1 MRQPERSPGNG
12 LRPASLP
19 PAAGGG
25 LSRAVLYSLMAL
37 HVGGASATYIFG
49 KAAAL
54 GFDNPEV
61 LTLLRAMGAA
71 VIFLLL
77 TGTVVPKPRFSL
89 REWGHLC
96 WLGFLVVPLNQ
107 YCFIKGL
114 QYTVP
119 SHPALLYALTPMGVL
134 LLDSLLKKSR
144 PPLAKIVG
152 VVLALGGVLLILRPW
167 EGGPEIRRIR
177 TGDFWILGAV
187 LSWVCY
193 TVAARESCRKH
204 DPIVVTAWSLV
215 IGALMLLPIAGRDL
229 FDVARGNHT
238 GGRLVFAGL
247 AGGGHQRHHDA
258 ALECPAARFNIGGGG
273 GVYQCAAAH
282 HRPPDGPAG
291 GRGLAGSPAGSR
303 AIVLLRHAAGDFGGY
318 NRPVPARLTEAV
330 SKKSFGPISALGSGF
345 KSSAYCVYACGLKPD
360 PALILNQNPIF
371 DTASGEAIQCIPIV
385 AFFSENQA
393 TIADVAIRAGALRFQ
408 KVSRSSLRP
417 NIPMCRRPY
426 FNVAARNSLNRCQDF
441 WSASSR

>member
-1 MRQPERSPGNG
+1 MTQPNPSPEKAF
-12 LRPASLP
+12 RPASFT

-77 TGTVVPKPRFSL
+77 TGTVVPKPRFNL

-96 WLGFLVVPLNQ
+96 WLGFLVVPVNQ

-187 LSWVCY
+187 LSWVFY

-204 DPIVVTAWSLV
+204 DPLVVTAWSLV

-229 FDVARGNHT
+229 LTLPVATIPAAAWFSLAWLAVVTSVIMMLLWNVLLHDLT
-238 GGRLVFAGL
+238 SVEVAVCTNAQPPATALLTALL
-247 AGGGHQRHHDA
+247 AGVGWLDRQQD
-258 ALECPAARFNIGGGG
+258 L
-273 GVYQCAAAH
+273 
-282 HRPPDGPAG
+282 
-291 GRGLAGSPAGSR
+291 GL
-303 AIVLLRHAAGDFGGY
+303 L
-318 NRPVPARLTEAV
+318 
-330 SKKSFGPISALGSGF
+330 
-345 KSSAYCVYACGLKPD
+345 
-360 PALILNQNPIF
+360 
-371 DTASGEAIQCIPIV
+371 
-385 AFFSENQA
+385 FFSGMLLVIFGVMIVQFR
-393 TIADVAIRAGALRFQ
+393 RA
-408 KVSRSSLRP
+408 
-417 NIPMCRRPY
+417 
-426 FNVAARNSLNRCQDF
+426 
-441 WSASSR
+441 